1 MRVLLCHNYY
11 QLAGGEDRCFEDE
24 GRLLEQH
31 GHQVFRYQRDND
43 HITGLKQQLTTASNA
58 IWNRQTVRD
67 IRQLIRKHQIE
78 LVHCTNL
85 FPVISPSLYYA
96 ASREQIPV
104 VQSLHNYRL
113 LCANSY
119 FLRDGKVCEDCASK
133 RFALPAIQHRCY
145 RDSRIGSM
153 VVATMQAV
161 HHGIG
166 SWQKK
171 VTLFIAL
178 TEFARQ
184 KFIQYGLPAER
195 IALKPNFVDP
205 IPACGQG
212 EGGFALFVGRLS
224 PEKGIDLLLEAWQD
238 PRCSRPLHIVG
249 DGPLRE
255 QVVAAAQQNDR
266 ILYCGPL
273 PPDQVLGKMAQA
285 SFLVIPSIWYEGL
298 PRTIV
303 ESLAVGT
310 PILAADIG
318 SLTDLARPGAG
329 GLKFEAGNVSALRD
343 AAGFLCQS
351 ASLLEQMR
359 VEARDEFLNRYT
371 ADANYETLLAI
382 YQRALGNT

>member
-1 MRVLLCHNYY
+1 MRILLCHNYY

-31 GHQVFRYQRDND
+31 GHQVIRYQRDND
-43 HITGLKQQLTTASNA
+43 HIAGLKQQLTTAANA

-67 IRQLIRKHQIE
+67 IRQLIRANEIE

-85 FPVISPSLYYA
+85 FPVISPALYYA
-96 ASREQIPV
+96 ASRERVPV

-113 LCANSY
+113 FCANSY
-119 FLRDGKVCEDCASK
+119 FLREGKVCEDCAAK
-133 RFALPAIQHRCY
+133 RFAWPAIQHRCY
-145 RDSRIGSM
+145 RDSRVGSA

-171 VTLFIAL
+171 VSLFIAL
-178 TEFARQ
+178 TEFARN
-184 KFIQYGLPAER
+184 KFIQYGLPADR

-205 IPACGQG
+205 IPDCGAG

-224 PEKGIDLLLEAWQD
+224 PEKGIDLLLRAWQD
-238 PRCSRPLHIVG
+238 PRCTRPLHIVG
-249 DGPLRE
+249 DGPLRD
-255 QVVAAAQQNDR
+255 QVLAAAQGNER
-266 ILYCGPL
+266 IVYCGSL
-273 PPDQVLGKMAQA
+273 PPDQVLGKMSQA
-285 SFLVIPSIWYEGL
+285 GFLVIPSIWYEGL

-329 GLKFEAGNVSALRD
+329 GMKFKAGDLDALRD
-343 AAGFLCQS
+343 AAAFLCQS
-351 ASLLEQMR
+351 ASMLEQMR
-359 VEARDEFLNRYT
+359 HEARQEFLSRYT
-371 ADANYETLLAI
+371 AAANYQTLLAI
-382 YQRALGNT
+382 YQRALDGP